1 MGTLSQIQKH
11 MGYHTR
17 FKKLNESTV
26 IPVVDYGSEI
36 WGGKSYPTCKCDN
49 VQNRA
54 IHLFLGVDKF
64 SLLPTLQGDMPFYAL
79 QGFILFQGRGGV
91 KSRSKEIVD
100 NVGTIQL
107 ETLSPI

>member
-1 MGTLSQIQKH
+1 MVVKFGVENNTLHTGDYDPVRPASACRVRSGRAVC
-11 MGYHTR
+11 GY
-17 FKKLNESTV
+17 V
-26 IPVVDYGSEI
+26 
-36 WGGKSYPTCKCDN
+36 KCDN

-64 SLLPTLQGDMPFYAL
+64 SLLPTLQRDMPFHAL
-79 QGFILFQGRGGV
+79 QEGFILFQGRGGV
-91 KSRSKEIVD
+91 KSRSKETVD